1 MMNTVKFKNKNIH
14 HGGHR
19 GTQSNFKTM
28 MSGFLGDPLRPL
40 WFKLFCPTAVLFLF
54 FVSGCATVPKVQV
67 PLRPGAT
74 LETVSAMVSIS
85 VKAPQG
91 STGGHGYMVYE
102 KPDRF
107 HLVMLTPFG
116 TTALETF
123 SADDKLTILIPSKGT
138 AYAGSFADMPDN
150 SPLRGWRMIKLMAV
164 DKPLF
169 EPEKRGKVEKSDNGE
184 VSSFYNGAGLLERK
198 KFATGEEVL
207 FRDYQSV
214 EGVPFPAV
222 IEFTD
227 GNGARVKITFDEPEI
242 NKPVDNAA
250 LTPNLE
256 GIQVL
261 PLTNL
266 KGI

>member
-1 MMNTVKFKNKNIH
+1 M
-14 HGGHR
+14 
-19 GTQSNFKTM
+19 
-28 MSGFLGDPLRPL
+28 
-40 WFKLFCPTAVLFLF
+40 TA
-54 FVSGCATVPKVQV
+54 GCATVPKVQV
-67 PLRPGAT
+67 PYRLGAA

-91 STGGHGYMVYE
+91 STGGHGYMIYE

-123 SADDKLTILIPSKGT
+123 SADDRLTILIPSKGV
-138 AYAGSFADMPDN
+138 AYAGSFAEMPDN

-169 EPEKRGKVEKSDNGE
+169 DPEKRGMAEKSDNGE
-184 VSSFYNGAGLLERK
+184 VTSFYGGTGLLERK
-198 KFATGEEVL
+198 SFATGEEVL
-207 FRDYQSV
+207 FRNYQSV
-214 EGVPFPAV
+214 EGVPFPTV

-227 GNGARVKITFDEPEI
+227 GNGSRVKITFDEPEI
-242 NKPVDNAA
+242 NKPVESAA

-256 GIQVL
+256 GITIL
-261 PLTNL
+261 PLASI

>member
-1 MMNTVKFKNKNIH
+1 MNAVKYWTTLLPFI
-14 HGGHR
+14 
-19 GTQSNFKTM
+19 
-28 MSGFLGDPLRPL
+28 LI
-40 WFKLFCPTAVLFLF
+40 TA
-54 FVSGCATVPKVQV
+54 GCATAPKPQV

-91 STGGHGYMVYE
+91 STGGHGYMLYK

-123 SADDKLTILIPSKGT
+123 SADDRLTILIPSKGT
-138 AYAGSFADMPDN
+138 AYSGSFTDMPEN

-164 DKPLF
+164 DQPLF
-169 EPEKRGKVEKSDNGE
+169 DPGKKGIVEKSGE
-184 VSSFYNGAGLLERK
+184 GSGEITSWYDDTGLLTRK
-198 KFATGEEVL
+198 RFATGEEVF
-207 FRDYQSV
+207 FRDYQSAD
-214 EGVPFPAV
+214 GVPFPSV
-222 IEFTD
+222 VEFTD
-227 GNGARVKITFDEPEI
+227 GNGSRVKITFDEPEI
-242 NKPVDNAA
+242 NKPVEDAA

-256 GIQVL
+256 GITIL
-261 PLTNL
+261 PLISI

>member
-1 MMNTVKFKNKNIH
+1 MKMNLLKHI
-14 HGGHR
+14 
-19 GTQSNFKTM
+19 SI
-28 MSGFLGDPLRPL
+28 
-40 WFKLFCPTAVLFLF
+40 TALLLLTA
-54 FVSGCATVPKVQV
+54 GCATVPKVQV
-67 PLRPGAT
+67 PYRPGAT
-74 LETVSAMVSIS
+74 LQSVSAMVSLS

-123 SADDKLTILIPSKGT
+123 SADDRLTILIPSKGV
-138 AYAGSFADMPDN
+138 AYTGSFAEMPDN

-169 EPEKRGKVEKSDNGE
+169 DPEKRGTMEKSNDGE
-184 VSSFYNGAGLLERK
+184 VTSFYGGTGLLERK
-198 KFATGEEVL
+198 SFATGEEVL

-214 EGVPFPAV
+214 EGVPFPFV

-227 GNGARVKITFDEPEI
+227 GNGSRVKITFDEPEI
-242 NKPVDNAA
+242 NKPVDDAA

-261 PLTNL
+261 PLTSL